1 MALPDWIRS
10 LEFPSVL
17 QPEGPFL
24 HFIFVAYNVSRIG
37 CRYSQHSVSHV
48 VDQFPSVSRSS
59 KVGRVLLLHLVLLA
73 LCRDSPPMQS
83 CDFRGPV
90 EIDPY
95 HAAFSPSETQNLE
108 RRPYVVLNRIAQS
121 H

>member
-1 MALPDWIRS
+1 MALPDWICS

-24 HFIFVAYNVSRIG
+24 HFIFVAYNFSPVG

-59 KVGRVLLLHLVLLA
+59 KVGRVLLLHLVVLA
-73 LCRDSPPMQS
+73 LCRDAPPMQT

-95 HAAFSPSETQNLE
+95 RAAFSPVGPQNLV
-108 RRPYVVLNRIAQS
+108 RLPYVCPNPIRR
-121 H
+121 